1 MTAAPHD
8 ELVGTRVA
16 GYLLLRCVAHDANA
30 GVFEG
35 VRDDARAAITIHA
48 ETEREGLEELASIE
62 HPCVARVLTTGRH
75 GDSRVVVSEWI
86 EGSSLEARLG
96 RPDRLAWPEISA
108 IVRDVARGLGAIHAA
123 NVVHGDL
130 EPSNIMLPDAPS
142 APKAVIVGIG
152 QPHGSAHYRAPERA
166 DGGPIDQRADLYAV
180 GVALHRMLTG
190 QLPLEPVPPLELRD
204 AIPSAAADLCLWLL
218 ATDPAQR
225 VPNAHVLRLTLE
237 ALERSSPIVPTAREI
252 SA

>member
-16 GYLLLRCVAHDANA
+16 GYLLLRCVAHDASA

-35 VRDDARAAITIHA
+35 VLDDTRAAITIYFQP
-48 ETEREGLEELASIE
+48 TERAAQATID
-62 HPCVARVLTTGRH
+62 HPCVARVLATARH
-75 GDSRVVVSEWI
+75 DGSLVLVSEWI
-86 EGSSLEARLG
+86 EGSSLAARLDRLD
-96 RPDRLAWPEISA
+96 RPLAWPEISA
-108 IVRDVARGLGAIHAA
+108 IMRDVARGLGAIHAA
-123 NVVHGDL
+123 DLVHGDL
-130 EPSNIMLPDAPS
+130 EPSNIMLPDGPG
-142 APKAVIVGIG
+142 APKAVLVGIG
-152 QPHGSAHYRAPERA
+152 PAHDLAPEQA
-166 DGGPIDQRADLYAV
+166 DGGPFDQRADLYAV
-180 GVALHRMLTG
+180 GVVLYRMLTG
-190 QLPLEPVPPLELRD
+190 ALPVEPVPPLALRD

-237 ALERSSPIVPTAREI
+237 ALERSSPIVPPAREI